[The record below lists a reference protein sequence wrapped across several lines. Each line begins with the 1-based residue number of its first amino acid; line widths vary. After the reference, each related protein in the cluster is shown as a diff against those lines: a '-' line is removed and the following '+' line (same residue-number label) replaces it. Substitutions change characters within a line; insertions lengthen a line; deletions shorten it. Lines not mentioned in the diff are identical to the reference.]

1 MSLSRGEV
9 NPLSVLECRKLS
21 FIPEH
26 FTKISVDKSSFV
38 DVKLLENWINYNL
51 NSRYAIKKNFILD
64 QNTKMVEVIE
74 VGIED
79 PKELLMLTL
88 GCPYIHNTKKEI

>member
-9 NPLSVLECRKLS
+9 NPLSVLGIRKLS

-26 FTKISVDKSSFV
+26 FSRIMVNKVI
-38 DVKLLENWINYNL
+38 DVKLLDHWINYNL
-51 NSRYAIKKNFILD
+51 NSRYSVKKTLSLD
-64 QNTKMVEVIE
+64 HNKKMAEMVE

-79 PKELLMLTL
+79 PKEILMLTL
-88 GCPYIHNTKKEI
+88 GCPLLHDNN